1 MSRTTLRKRVE
12 RLETVCST
20 TAATDDGSATTRHLD
35 GTFTG
40 TIQDGDGVGV
50 RITRPL
56 TFHRDAD
63 GAWLIYSWS
72 EGRLLD
78 CESVHVRDDVAC
90 DVLDALFDL
99 AADPDGFTGRTIDGG
114 DVDD

>member
-1 MSRTTLRKRVE
+1 MSRSTVLRRIK
-12 RLETVCST
+12 RLESVIAT
-20 TAATDDGSATTRHLD
+20 TTDDGHAEAVATRHLD

-40 TIQDGDGVGV
+40 TIQDGDGVDV

-56 TFHRDAD
+56 TFHRDDD

-78 CESVHVRDDVAC
+78 CESIHVRDDVAC

-99 AADPDGFTGRTIDGG
+99 AADPDGFTGRTIDG
-114 DVDD
+114 DTAD

>member
-1 MSRTTLRKRVE
+1 MSRTTLRKRVD
-12 RLETVCST
+12 RLETVFST
-20 TAATDDGSATTRHLD
+20 TATTDDGTATTRHLD

-40 TIQDGDGVGV
+40 TIRDGVGVGV

-63 GAWLIYSWS
+63 GVWLIYSWS

-78 CESVHVRDDVAC
+78 CESIHVRDAVAC
-90 DVLDALFDL
+90 DLLDAFFDL
-99 AADPDGFTGRTIDGG
+99 TADPDGFTGRTITG
-114 DVDD
+114 DNTD